1 MYRRLSGPASCRSGD
16 FVADIGMIAAVCHIG
31 ASNPIP
37 VLVPPLQGSRS
48 FGNCTLSI
56 SGYGMARMCTE
67 ARNPGRLA
75 FSPRPRPLL
84 SAWAQPRTG
93 MPDDAGGRG
102 RSSGPGCADRAAP
115 SPAARRSAPSPG
127 DWSMV
132 SAPTRSSLC
141 GLPRLIGSLLSQ
153 ESVHNR
159 IAARLPIGPRSDATP
174 YRLSFFRPL
183 LHGESG
189 TWRPERCGWGWENRR
204 SGLAGTSRG

>member
-1 MYRRLSGPASCRSGD
+1 MGWAPVNRPLNPRRQDPLRRREIPGVAGGVIARGSKLQFGRFRSSNGGDRRCLLNRSEQCDSGTRSTPTGQPQLWKMQKCNRRNGREVD
-16 FVADIGMIAAVCHIG
+16 SA
-31 ASNPIP
+31 
-37 VLVPPLQGSRS
+37 S
-48 FGNCTLSI
+48 FGHCTLSI
-56 SGYGMARMCTE
+56 SGYGTARMCTE

-93 MPDDAGGRG
+93 TPDDAGGRG

-132 SAPTRSSLC
+132 SAPTRSPLC

-159 IAARLPIGPRSDATP
+159 NS
-174 YRLSFFRPL
+174 
-183 LHGESG
+183 E
-189 TWRPERCGWGWENRR
+189 
-204 SGLAGTSRG
+204 